1 MKVMITLPIE
11 ERDKQEIEDT
21 YIEACEK
28 LEAQGHQIIY
38 DYAIESD
45 VHKDLEDCYEIV
57 FKQPKLRPL
66 VDSLDSMSMSE
77 AVYFCKDWKK
87 SRHCR
92 IVHEV
97 AVQYGIG
104 RIYE

>member
-38 DYAIESD
+38 DYTIESD
-45 VHKDLEDCYEIV
+45 IHIV

-104 RIYE
+104 RMYE